1 MNDQQVAVPEKLPAE
16 ILRVL
21 FSEEAISSRVSEL
34 AGQISAD
41 YEAIGAGS
49 VLLIGVLKGAFIF
62 LADLARRLTVP
73 HRVDFIALSSYG
85 QMGAVSGAVRL
96 LMDLSEPVAG
106 RHVIIVED
114 IVDSGQTLAYLDRM
128 IGGREPASLRRCTFL
143 RKHTDGQAT
152 VPIEYVGFD
161 IPDVWVVGYGLDYA
175 ERYRT
180 LPYIAELRPDVY
192 REG

>member
-96 LMDLSEPVAG
+96 
-106 RHVIIVED
+106 
-114 IVDSGQTLAYLDRM
+114 
-128 IGGREPASLRRCTFL
+128 
-143 RKHTDGQAT
+143 
-152 VPIEYVGFD
+152 
-161 IPDVWVVGYGLDYA
+161 
-175 ERYRT
+175 
-180 LPYIAELRPDVY
+180 
-192 REG
+192 